1 MKVLC
6 IGKTKKHL
14 SYSEKTTFFFFILL
28 VIVIISVDSCTEREN
43 FTLGQD
49 FVESQTNMKI
59 LDTFKIDLS
68 TVLYDSLA
76 TSGTGVVYVGEYK
89 DADFGT
95 IKSKSY
101 FELGFPTYDV
111 IEDLAVFD
119 SAAFILGY
127 SGYNYGDTTALM
139 SISIH
144 QLTERITLNKSGY
157 LYNNSTV
164 KFSPGVLGTKLFYP
178 EPNSADTVVSVPV
191 NEFGRKLFGLFKDK
205 DESVSTSDY
214 FLDYLKGFA
223 ITSDAGENS
232 TIIGFLADENHIIL
246 KIYYHI
252 DKDVPETKVIAIK
265 FGNSNVQ
272 FNNIQYDLTNTLLKN
287 LKATNNIISSSQTG
301 NKAFLQ
307 GLIGLMPK
315 IQFPTLKD
323 LLMENHWK
331 ILRAELILEPV
342 KTSYDIIKLPKELY
356 LYDTDKH
363 NKINNSLND
372 ASGAQIVASLYLD
385 ELFKEDTRYT
395 FDITSFII
403 SEFSDSYFDYE
414 HGILVGLKGSEIVS
428 TFGRMIIEGKR
439 PAVKLRL
446 YYLTY

>member
-1 MKVLC
+1 MSF
-6 IGKTKKHL
+6 G
-14 SYSEKTTFFFFILL
+14 
-28 VIVIISVDSCTEREN
+28 SCTKSDN
-43 FTLGQD
+43 FTIGQD
-49 FVESQTNMKI
+49 FVESQTDLKI

-76 TSGTGVVYVGEYK
+76 TSGTGVVFVGAYK
-89 DADFGT
+89 DSDFGT
-95 IKSKSY
+95 IKSNSY
-101 FELGFPTYDV
+101 FELAFPTYDV

-139 SISIH
+139 SICIH
-144 QLTERITLNKSGY
+144 QLTERITLNESGY

-164 KFSPGVLGTKLFYP
+164 KFSPEVLGTKLFYP
-178 EPNSADTVVSVPV
+178 EPNSADTVVSVAV
-191 NEFGRKLFGLFKDK
+191 NEFGRELFRLFKEK
-205 DESVSTSDY
+205 DESISTSDY

-223 ITSDAGENS
+223 ITSDAAGNS
-232 TIIGFLADENHIIL
+232 TIIGFHADESHIIL

-252 DKDVPETKVIAIK
+252 DKDVPEKKVIAIK
-265 FGNSNVQ
+265 FGDADVQ

-287 LKATNNIISSSQTG
+287 LKASNNIISSSQTG

-323 LLMENHWK
+323 LLMESNWK
-331 ILRAELILEPV
+331 ILHAELILEPV
-342 KTSYDIIKLPKELY
+342 KTSYDIIELPKELY

-363 NKINNSLND
+363 NLITNLLYDESGEQIGSSLN
-372 ASGAQIVASLYLD
+372 LD

-395 FDITSFII
+395 FDITSFIT
-403 SEFSDSYFDYE
+403 SEISDSYFDYE
-414 HGILVGLKGSEIVS
+414 HGILVGLKGSELVS
-428 TFGRMIIEGKR
+428 TFGRMIIDGKS